1 MGTPNIPNPNEVPNY
16 TPPPGYPGQTPPYY
30 APPPGYS
37 GQGTPNFTPPP
48 NQPYLQP
55 GMPGPLFLRSQ
66 QSSLAIVSMIAGI
79 VGLTF
84 IPLIGSIVAVITG
97 HMAKNE
103 INRSNG
109 AFTGDGFAIAGLIL
123 GYIGIGFFV
132 IGLLFV
138 IAIVGIGFTQLH

>member
-16 TPPPGYPGQTPPYY
+16 TPPPW
-30 APPPGYS
+30 YS